1 MRCPGNLYIDSTRQY
16 NGLEPLE
23 YPFHDRTILVTSC
36 GRICLHRK
44 KINLSTV
51 FAGQMLGLKE
61 VEENIWLVSFMCYDL
76 EYIDLEE
83 RTLQPLDNPF
93 CG

>member
-1 MRCPGNLYIDSTRQY
+1 M
-16 NGLEPLE
+16 
-23 YPFHDRTILVTSC
+23 VTSC

-51 FAGQMLGLKE
+51 FAGQKLGLKE
-61 VEENIWLVSFMCYDL
+61 VEENTWLVTFMNYDL
-76 EYIDLEE
+76 GYIDLEQ

-93 CG
+93 NHGYGC